1 MEATMT
7 RSMTVKQFRKL
18 FPTDDACL
26 EHLFLTRYGKEPIC
40 PKCGQ
45 INTFHRLSGLPAYT
59 CNCGHHVHPMAGTIF
74 QDTRTPLMTWFHVMF
89 LFTSSR
95 NGVSAKEVQRQ
106 TGVTYKTA
114 WRMCNLIRKYMGWV
128 DGDRPLGGPDGG
140 SVEADK
146 AFIGGADKK
155 GHDDKAVVLGMTE
168 RGGEIIMRVI
178 PSRRAFDVDR
188 EIEANVLPGSTLY
201 TDDAGAF
208 RHMGDNG
215 YRHETVAH
223 ASGEYVRG
231 DVHTNNIEGF
241 WSNLKRSLAGTYV
254 SVSKK
259 HLQTYLREFEYR
271 WNLRQS
277 PHLMMVALLEGFPK
291 ASLRR

>member
-1 MEATMT
+1 
-7 RSMTVKQFRKL
+7 
-18 FPTDDACL
+18 
-26 EHLFLTRYGKEPIC
+26 
-40 PKCGQ
+40 
-45 INTFHRLSGLPAYT
+45 
-59 CNCGHHVHPMAGTIF
+59 
-74 QDTRTPLMTWFHVMF
+74 MF

-128 DGDRPLGGPDGG
+128 DGDRPLGGPDGAP
-140 SVEADK
+140 VEADK
-146 AFIGGADKK
+146 AFIGGVDKK

-188 EIEANVLPGSTLY
+188 EIEAHVLPGSTLY

-208 RHMGDNG
+208 RHMNDNG
-215 YRHETVAH
+215 YRHETVEH
-223 ASGEYVRG
+223 SSGEYVRG
-231 DVHTNNIEGF
+231 VVHTNNIEGF

-291 ASLRR
+291 ASLPR